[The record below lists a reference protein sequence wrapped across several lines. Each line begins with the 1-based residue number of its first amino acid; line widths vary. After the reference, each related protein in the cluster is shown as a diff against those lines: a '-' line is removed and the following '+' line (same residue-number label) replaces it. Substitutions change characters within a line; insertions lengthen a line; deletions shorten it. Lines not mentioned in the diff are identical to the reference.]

1 MKFNSE
7 FDFYQYDPALS
18 LTKLEAE
25 GTAAL
30 KAELSRTRSLYENL
44 RSIVEHSRDGIFVTD
59 GFGNVI
65 MVNQSYQEMS
75 GVSREEILGKNMSE
89 LENVTITRSATLIAL
104 HARKPVT
111 IRQQYLRTKRLVYIT
126 STPIFGPDGS
136 VVMVVSNNRDFQEI
150 ERLNREMQA
159 AGGFEATKRQAQQ
172 YQERV
177 KAIENHLRAQQELV
191 VEDEKTFEVFYQAA
205 KIAASDVSVILSG
218 ETGTG
223 KEEVTSFIHRNS
235 RRMGGPFI
243 RINCSAITASLME
256 AELFG
261 YEKGSFTGA
270 LHGGRAG
277 YFEAADK
284 GTLFLDEVGEMNLD
298 VQAKLLRVLQ
308 EGEVIRVG
316 GTRPVPV
323 NVRVIA
329 ATNRDLRKMVEEKT
343 FREDLYYRLGV
354 VQIRIPPLRER
365 RGDILPLAQLFLQ
378 HFDEKFGRSH
388 CFSASLEQALLNY
401 SWPGNVRELK
411 NLIQRA
417 VLMSDEEELEPAQ
430 LFEVSEGSFGTASG
444 WQLEGSAPYPL
455 SEQQGMPT
463 FRGEEIG
470 AEGAF
475 SLKAYLEQM
484 ELACIEDCYAR
495 CGTLERTAKA
505 LSMNLKTL
513 ARRKR
518 QLEARWQKQEPIEKK

>member
-1 MKFNSE
+1 MNRD
-7 FDFYQYDPALS
+7 FDFYQYDPMLS
-18 LTKLEAE
+18 LTALEAK
-25 GTAAL
+25 GPKAL
-30 KAELSRTRSLYENL
+30 RAELEKTRSLYERL
-44 RSIVEHSRDGIFVTD
+44 RSIVKHSRDGIFVTD
-59 GFGNVI
+59 GAGNVI
-65 MVNQSYQEMS
+65 MVNQSYQELS
-75 GVSREEILGKNMSE
+75 GVSKEEILGKNMSE
-89 LENVTITRSATLIAL
+89 LENVTINRSASLIAL
-104 HARKPVT
+104 HAKKPVT

-126 STPIFGPDGS
+126 STPIFGDNGE

-150 ERLNREMQA
+150 ERLNAEMQ
-159 AGGFEATKRQAQQ
+159 GGEGSDGFEATKHQAKQ

-177 KAIENHLRAQQELV
+177 KAIESHLRAQQELV

-205 KIAASDVSVILSG
+205 KIAASDVPVILFG

-223 KEEVTSFIHRNS
+223 KEEVTNFIHRNS
-235 RRMGGPFI
+235 RRVGGPFI

-270 LHGGRAG
+270 LQGGRAG

-323 NVRVIA
+323 NVRVVA
-329 ATNRDLRKMVEEKT
+329 ATNRDLHKMVEEKT

-365 RGDILPLAQLFLQ
+365 RGDILPLARAFLQ
-378 HFDEKFGRSH
+378 NYNEKFGKKYQ
-388 CFSASLEQALLNY
+388 FSLQLEQQMAGY

-411 NLIQRA
+411 NAVQRA
-417 VLMSDEEELEPAQ
+417 VLMSDEDELSAALLFADEEEA
-430 LFEVSEGSFGTASG
+430 EHR
-444 WQLEGSAPYPL
+444 GSARAKVSPNTAMPP
-455 SEQQGMPT
+455 SAAPASFEAAGMP
-463 FRGEEIG
+463 
-470 AEGAF
+470 
-475 SLKAYLEQM
+475 LKDYLEQT
-484 ELACIEDCYAR
+484 ELACIEACYER
-495 CGTLERTAKA
+495 CGTLERTAEA
-505 LSMNLKTL
+505 LAMNLKTL

-518 QLEARWQKQEPIEKK
+518 QLEAKWSGEAGTHKN